1 MNSKKMTTLEIVELP
16 GTMLSRW
23 TKLQEARCR
32 LCQDEKG
39 PRVDIRQFVNWDKTI
54 IIDHLF
60 YVKPKTVWEVQRV
73 VKAAAMTGIHIRA
86 TGGGYTRSPLYPD
99 EGQISIDVREL
110 ERHDGP
116 RMELHKSNSERP
128 YYTVT
133 VVTGVLEY
141 DLNDLCQC
149 HSWWNGSL
157 IYTWFILECSN
168 VEWLCGGNALNKRS
182 LDIFQKK
189 NTQNL

>member
-1 MNSKKMTTLEIVELP
+1 MRSQL
-16 GTMLSRW
+16 
-23 TKLQEARCR
+23 R
-32 LCQDEKG
+32 LLDYFIGPRG

-141 DLNDLCQC
+141 DLNEFLVK
-149 HSWWNGSL
+149 NGLSML
-157 IYTWFILECSN
+157 SQPLSMPQL
-168 VEWLCGGNALNKRS
+168 VEW
-182 LDIFQKK
+182 
-189 NTQNL
+189 

>member
-1 MNSKKMTTLEIVELP
+1 MRSQL
-16 GTMLSRW
+16 
-23 TKLQEARCR
+23 R
-32 LCQDEKG
+32 LLDYFIGPRG

-110 ERHDGP
+110 ERHDGS

-141 DLNDLCQC
+141 DLNEFLVK
-149 HSWWNGSL
+149 NGLSML
-157 IYTWFILECSN
+157 SQPLSMPQL
-168 VEWLCGGNALNKRS
+168 VEW
-182 LDIFQKK
+182 
-189 NTQNL
+189 